1 MACQTS
7 PIMKHESRSGASTPS
22 QSPPSTGPV
31 APQSGRSKTP
41 GSRKGTS
48 RAGGRPRKSPGQQ
61 RARTVAVIL
70 TDLEHA
76 QAVQDARRAG
86 LRLGPY
92 FRTLWAAGRV
102 QGAGVA
108 TLATSTMAAEK
119 VARRGDLR
127 QLLAVLHGVGNN
139 LNQATRHANGL
150 AKGGASND
158 DMARAALEI
167 ADMRMAF
174 REAMAQVVAWPAVQV
189 DDDTEDEGR
198 ATWAKR
204 MEAGE

>member
-1 MACQTS
+1 MKKVANPGAVEAPFKKPS
-7 PIMKHESRSGASTPS
+7 PGY
-22 QSPPSTGPV
+22 
-31 APQSGRSKTP
+31 
-41 GSRKGTS
+41 RKGTT
-48 RAGGRPRKSPGQQ
+48 RAGGRPRKSPDQQ

-70 TDLEHA
+70 TDPEHA

-92 FRTLWAAGRV
+92 FRTLWTAGHV
-102 QGAGVA
+102 HGAGA
-108 TLATSTMAAEK
+108 AILATSTMAAEK
-119 VARRGDLR
+119 VAKRGDLR
-127 QLLAVLHGVGNN
+127 QLLSVLAGVGNN

-158 DMARAALEI
+158 DMARAVREI
-167 ADMRMAF
+167 AAMRVAF

-189 DDDTEDEGR
+189 DDTGEDEGR

-204 MEAGE
+204 MEARE